1 MYRDQTQ
8 RQRVC
13 HTLLHHGV
21 SQSHRFVTGGIPNEL
36 AEAGLSD
43 YFPLARSDRIM
54 LKVMFAFWNG
64 NRAATV
70 AEVITLEPRL
80 LQMIGRLVQVVNQSP
95 NAIDGWLAR
104 YGLPDETSLE
114 ADLVED
120 QTDWPVPNSA
130 DEREAALTA
139 AQRNGCFHPFARPR
153 L

>member
-8 RQRVC
+8 RHRVC

-21 SQSHRFVTGGIPNEL
+21 SQSHRFLTDGIPNEL

-43 YFPLARSDRIM
+43 SFPLARSDRIL

-64 NRAATV
+64 SRAATV

-80 LQMIGRLVQVVNQSP
+80 LQMIGRLVQVVNKSP
-95 NAIDGWLAR
+95 EAIDGWLAV
-104 YGLPDETSLE
+104 YAPPDETPSE

-120 QTDWPVPNSA
+120 HINWPVLNSS

-139 AQRNGCFHPFARPR
+139 AERNGCAHSFARPQF
-153 L
+153 

>member
-21 SQSHRFVTGGIPNEL
+21 SQSHRFVTDGIPNKL

-43 YFPLARSDRIM
+43 HFPLARSDRIM
-54 LKVMFAFWNG
+54 LKVMFAFWSG
-64 NRAATV
+64 SRAATV

-95 NAIDGWLAR
+95 EAIDGWLAV
-104 YGLPDETSLE
+104 YAS
-114 ADLVED
+114 
-120 QTDWPVPNSA
+120 VPQ
-130 DEREAALTA
+130 EEELALC
-139 AQRNGCFHPFARPR
+139 Q
-153 L
+153 